1 MDSTPKGICIYEFMY
16 VYVCKQMLHYID
28 IHLEDKSMIPFFL
41 HVGVNDFLNDNS
53 KSNVNN
59 LMLNIHK
66 TVEKC
71 KEVGV
76 RNIFLFGLVYTTRVS
91 LPMLQRVHGLISNY
105 YRENAF
111 ILITEISEGF
121 VCIKMAFIF

>member
-1 MDSTPKGICIYEFMY
+1 M
-16 VYVCKQMLHYID
+16 
-28 IHLEDKSMIPFFL
+28 
-41 HVGVNDFLNDNS
+41 NDFLNDNS

-76 RNIFLFGLVYTTRVS
+76 RNIFLSGLVYTTRVS

-121 VCIKMAFIF
+121 VCIKMAFIY